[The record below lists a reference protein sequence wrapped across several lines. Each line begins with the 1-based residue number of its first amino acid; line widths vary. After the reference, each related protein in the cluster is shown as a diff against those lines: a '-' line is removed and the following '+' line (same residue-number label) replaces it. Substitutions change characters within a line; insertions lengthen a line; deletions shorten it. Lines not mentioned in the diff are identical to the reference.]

1 MTRRADKLRRTL
13 RRWLEPLRA
22 TPLHPQWLIH
32 RIGKGRTEWVAQ
44 RASGEILDVGCADQA
59 IKHVLPQLKG
69 YVGLDYPATACHLY
83 GTRPDVFGDASGLP
97 FHDASFDTVLMLD
110 VLEHVA
116 RPMATLREAT
126 RVLRPGGRLLVTIP
140 FAYPL
145 HDQPHDYQR
154 FTSHGLAY
162 RLREAGLTPIVIQEV
177 AEGIGASVS
186 CLVLALAQGAIAA
199 IAARSW
205 RMIFVPVALILIP
218 LLNVTGWLLSKLLPA
233 AELMPAAYYVHAE
246 HRPVA
251 A

>member
-1 MTRRADKLRRTL
+1 MTSSADNLRRML
-13 RRWLEPLRA
+13 RRWLKPLRA

-32 RIGKGRTEWVAQ
+32 RIGKGRTDWVAQ
-44 RASGEILDVGCADQA
+44 RADGAILDVGCADQA
-59 IKHVLPQLKG
+59 IKRELPQLRG
-69 YVGLDYPATACHLY
+69 YVGLDYPATASHLY

-97 FHDASFDTVLMLD
+97 FKDACFDTVLMLD

-116 RPMATLREAT
+116 RPGAALQEAA

-154 FTSHGLAY
+154 FTAHGIAN
-162 RLREAGLTPIVIQEV
+162 RLSAVGLRPVMTDEV
-177 AEGIGASVS
+177 AEGIGASMS
-186 CLVLALAQGAIAA
+186 CLVLTLAQGAIAA

-205 RMIFVPVALILIP
+205 RVIFVPLVLILIP
-218 LLNVTGWLLSKLLPA
+218 LFNLASWLLSTLLPV

-246 HRPVA
+246 RRMVDA
-251 A
+251 